1 MVEWKKM
8 VMIKGNAPRGQQSNS
23 PTTTHWITKTPR
35 RGSKL
40 LAQGNTLGQQALT
53 QGNALD
59 NENAPRGQQALSPG
73 QHPGYEWQR
82 FIRPERAKAVVGDL
96 LLPLWG
102 VVGVC
107 YYTQGGALGYEVF
120 GLSGRNK

>member
-8 VMIKGNAPRGQQSNS
+8 VMSMVERKKMMINGNAP
-23 PTTTHWITKTPR
+23 K
-35 RGSKL
+35 
-40 LAQGNTLGQQALT
+40 
-53 QGNALD
+53 
-59 NENAPRGQQALSPG
+59 GQQALSPG